1 MSMLD
6 SEPNSHTEA
15 APDPASEYNGNPLGA
30 IDPNQV
36 GFIQAK
42 SNSESAAPEDGEKTI
57 RRILS
62 AYEIGRKLRQLRLKK
77 KIALV
82 DLGKHTGLS
91 ASMLSQLENG
101 KLIPTLPT
109 LARIAMV
116 FDVGVDYFFVDRKG
130 RYLFSVV
137 RESERIKFPDNPE
150 SARPSFYFECLAY
163 AIQDKSIQCYM
174 AEFPKRLESE
184 VTEHSHDGAE
194 FLLVLEGQLEIRY
207 HDETH
212 LLNAGDS
219 VYFDA
224 AELHSYRGLSKSVA
238 KAVVITT
245 PLRT

>member
-1 MSMLD
+1 
-6 SEPNSHTEA
+6 
-15 APDPASEYNGNPLGA
+15 
-30 IDPNQV
+30 
-36 GFIQAK
+36 
-42 SNSESAAPEDGEKTI
+42 
-57 RRILS
+57 
-62 AYEIGRKLRQLRLKK
+62 
-77 KIALV
+77 
-82 DLGKHTGLS
+82 
-91 ASMLSQLENG
+91 LENG

-150 SARPSFYFECLAY
+150 SSKPSYFFECLAY

-174 AEFPKRLESE
+174 AEFPKRMEEE
-184 VTEHSHDGAE
+184 VCEHSHDGAE

-219 VYFDA
+219 VYFDSS
-224 AELHSYRGLSKSVA
+224 EPHSYRGLSKAGA

-245 PLRT
+245 PIRT

>member
-1 MSMLD
+1 MLD
-6 SEPNSHTEA
+6 SDTNMVEA
-15 APDPASEYNGNPLGA
+15 ATEPASEYNENQFDA
-30 IDPNQV
+30 IDHSQI
-36 GFIQAK
+36 GFIETK
-42 SNSESAAPEDGEKTI
+42 SALAAPSAEDGEKTI

-101 KLIPTLPT
+101 RLIPTLPT
-109 LARIAMV
+109 LAKIAMV

-137 RESERIKFPDNPE
+137 RESERIKFPENAD
-150 SARPSFYFECLAY
+150 STKPSFYFECLAY

-184 VTEHSHDGAE
+184 VSEHSHDGAE

-224 AELHSYRGLSKSVA
+224 GELHSYRGLSKSGT

>member
-1 MSMLD
+1 MLESDATNEPSPEYTESPPDTISD
-6 SEPNSHTEA
+6 SQLDFIDTKLES
-15 APDPASEYNGNPLGA
+15 ASE
-30 IDPNQV
+30 
-36 GFIQAK
+36 
-42 SNSESAAPEDGEKTI
+42 NSERTI
-57 RRILS
+57 RRVLS

-116 FDVGVDYFFVDRKG
+116 FDIGVDHFFVDRKG

-150 SARPSFYFECLAY
+150 SAKPGFFFECLAY
-163 AIQDKSIQCYM
+163 AVQDKSIQCYM
-174 AEFPKRLESE
+174 AEFPKRLDGE
-184 VTEHSHDGAE
+184 VTEHTHDGAE

-212 LLNAGDS
+212 VLNTGDS

-224 AELHSYRGLSKSVA
+224 AEPHSYRGLSKTGT

>member
-1 MSMLD
+1 MLD
-6 SEPNSHTEA
+6 SETNNTEA
-15 APDPASEYNGNPLGA
+15 TAEPASDYTENQLDA
-30 IDPNQV
+30 IDHSQI

-42 SNSESAAPEDGEKTI
+42 SPPGMQPTEDGEKTI

-137 RESERIKFPDNPE
+137 RESERIKFPENAD
-150 SARPSFYFECLAY
+150 SSKPSFYFECLAY

-174 AEFPKRLESE
+174 ADFPKRMESE
-184 VTEHSHDGAE
+184 VSEHSHDGAE

-224 AELHSYRGLSKSVA
+224 AELHSYRGLSKNGT